1 LVILEE
7 SPHRCSRCADRI
19 WLERPYRA
27 SAMTRRIRGV
37 LRRVPESIR
46 TWLSA
51 TSMLLALSG
60 PLLMHRLIAGRT
72 AVDGAAPME
81 ARPSFGWNAAPRP
94 EPENEIVWH
103 GRLCVAADLLLLAGS
118 QLVQLIPDGT
128 ARLFACLKGSSA
140 PDLSRDGCR
149 PGTTEEAV
157 TGRRTTIESDSGTAG
172 EACRPGP
179 RFANPS

>member
-1 LVILEE
+1 
-7 SPHRCSRCADRI
+7 
-19 WLERPYRA
+19 
-27 SAMTRRIRGV
+27 MTRRMRGV

-60 PLLMHRLIAGRT
+60 PLLMHRLIAGPS

-81 ARPSFGWNAAPRP
+81 ARSSFGWNAGPRP
-94 EPENEIVWH
+94 EPENEIIWH

-118 QLVQLIPDGT
+118 QLIQLIPDGA

-140 PDLSRDGCR
+140 SDASGDGCR
-149 PGTTEEAV
+149 PGTMEETV
-157 TGRRTTIESDSGTAG
+157 TGRRTTKEAEIGTG
-172 EACRPGP
+172 REACR
-179 RFANPS
+179 